1 MLTTDNK
8 VTITGKS
15 VIGETVVC
23 TFLASI
29 DVENPRKMVVY
40 QNQRNKEAYN
50 ENLEKC
56 KEDFESFKQIAF
68 AKQAELLNNKAE

>member
-8 VTITGKS
+8 ITITGKS

-29 DVENPRKMVVY
+29 DVENPQQMVVF
-40 QNQRNKEAYN
+40 QNQRNKEAYK

-56 KEDFESFKQIAF
+56 KEDFDSFKQVAF
-68 AKQAELLNNKAE
+68 AKQAELLKNKAV